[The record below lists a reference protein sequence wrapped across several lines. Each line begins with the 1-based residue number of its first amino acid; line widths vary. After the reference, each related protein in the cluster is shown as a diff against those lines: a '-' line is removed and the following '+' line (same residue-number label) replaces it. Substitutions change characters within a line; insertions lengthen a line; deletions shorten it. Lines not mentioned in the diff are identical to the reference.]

1 MVLRGFDFQ
10 PQAKKIHTLLNEM
23 NPSED
28 LKHEIVDAVNK
39 NECEFDV
46 DTVRAFLDL

>member
-1 MVLRGFDFQ
+1 L
-10 PQAKKIHTLLNEM
+10 
-23 NPSED
+23 SEEVR
-28 LKHEIVDAVNK
+28 HEIFDAVNK